1 MREMRGRS
9 AIITGA
15 SSGIGEAAARQLAA
29 LGVNVVLAAR
39 RTDRLQTLADRIA
52 ADGGTVLVQS
62 TDVTRRDQVERLV
75 EVSLDRFGAVDI
87 LINNA
92 GIMPLS
98 FLRNLHLD
106 EWERMVDV
114 NLKGVLFATGAVL
127 PSMMARKSGHI
138 VNVSSVAGRRV
149 FPSGAVYCATKFA
162 VTALSEGLRAEL
174 SATEG
179 IRVTVIEPGAVATEL
194 TDTITDEEVLD
205 YFRSRGELRKL
216 DAEDIAASIVYAV
229 SQPDHVNV
237 SEVLVMPTQQ
247 S

>member
-194 TDTITDEEVLD
+194 TGTITDEEVLD